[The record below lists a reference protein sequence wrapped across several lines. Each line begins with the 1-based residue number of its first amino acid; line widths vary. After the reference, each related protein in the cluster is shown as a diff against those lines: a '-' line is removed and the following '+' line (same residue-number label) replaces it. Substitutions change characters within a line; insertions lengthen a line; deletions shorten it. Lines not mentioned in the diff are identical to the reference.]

1 MFLNVNT
8 IDSTSLS
15 WTRSTLSHDQV
26 TQWTKAKV
34 RIYSDSVLCLGRC
47 HCTKKQLQD
56 GKVKWKILKC
66 PFLMENYWKSMV
78 KQLSSSGKS
87 SQDLR
92 HYDIDWTRKGNDENC
107 SSKSEKSQD
116 VREEILA
123 GIMAR
128 YLEAY
133 V

>member
-56 GKVKWKILKC
+56 GKVKWKNFEMSVSHGELLEVDGEAIE
-66 PFLMENYWKSMV
+66 FEWKIFAGFTSL
-78 KQLSSSGKS
+78 QNL
-87 SQDLR
+87 Q
-92 HYDIDWTRKGNDENC
+92 
-107 SSKSEKSQD
+107 
-116 VREEILA
+116 EI
-123 GIMAR
+123 
-128 YLEAY
+128 
-133 V
+133 